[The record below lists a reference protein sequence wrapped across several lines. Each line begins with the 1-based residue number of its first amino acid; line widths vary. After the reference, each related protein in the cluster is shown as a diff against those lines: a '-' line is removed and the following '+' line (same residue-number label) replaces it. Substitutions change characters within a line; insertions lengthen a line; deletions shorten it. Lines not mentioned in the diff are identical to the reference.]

1 MLAGYKGVVRD
12 LANAQLIRH
21 TVKDRL
27 HIVRGHGAIA
37 NAINLNERF
46 QPMHPPRGG
55 ALNLGTRFGKCSG
68 DIVCATRQRQR
79 VI

>member
-1 MLAGYKGVVRD
+1 LAGDKGVVRD

-27 HIVRGHGAIA
+27 HIADRTGAIA
-37 NAINLNERF
+37 NAVNLNERL

-55 ALNLGTRFGKCSG
+55 ALNLGTRFGKGSG
-68 DIVCATRQRQR
+68 DIVCATSQRQR